1 METDHAKKRSRRAA
15 TAALVFF
22 DLLVVY
28 ALSYGP
34 AWWLFTHGWLAGET
48 AEVIYAPVDWVY
60 EHSPP
65 AVRQSMESYVE
76 LWGDERPEPRR
87 RRR

>member
-1 METDHAKKRSRRAA
+1 MEPKPPKPRSRRAA
-15 TAALVFF
+15 IAALVFF
-22 DLLVVY
+22 DLIMLY

-34 AWWLFTHGWLAGET
+34 AWWLFRHGWLSGEM

-65 AVRQSMESYVE
+65 AVQESMDSYVE
-76 LWGDERPEPRR
+76 LWEDRRPQPRR
-87 RRR
+87 GRR